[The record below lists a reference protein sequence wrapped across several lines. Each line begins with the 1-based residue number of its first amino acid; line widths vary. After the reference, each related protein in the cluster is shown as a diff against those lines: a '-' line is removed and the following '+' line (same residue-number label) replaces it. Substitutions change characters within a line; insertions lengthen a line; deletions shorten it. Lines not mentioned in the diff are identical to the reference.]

1 MFRLLTSCWPW
12 IKTTKETRRS
22 VTLIIIGLDNSGKT
36 VLVKVFHRLLPGRM
50 NKCVKSELTTLLLD
64 NYNIS
69 IYDLNGDPKGQELW
83 PNYYAQAHGIVFVLD
98 SSDLGRMQEV
108 KIILPRL
115 LSDERVAGKPI
126 LFLANKQDKKD
137 ALLPREI
144 VEYLL
149 LERLVNKSLYRV
161 EPCSA
166 IKNFQKRNH
175 QPIIEGLRWLLAA
188 IGDKYE
194 ELCTSQQQCGMGL
207 SPTSRNP
214 TSKGTRSSRER
225 CSFSSFYTRIRMTK
239 QKRLDLGHHSVE
251 ARPLKPILQK
261 EGLLRPKKNTPVTFA
276 LDEPMEEDECS
287 TGSEDQKAN
296 ELHYNQSANLQT
308 SAPYIDDD
316 SFEGNIGPV
325 VSQRRYT
332 GLPSQFLKYSPRD
345 LPRANRM
352 DTRDTEEMLLDN
364 PCGET
369 FGCCG

>member
-1 MFRLLTSCWPW
+1 MNKGSEEEETGRVPEIMRTSVWNNFICFCLPYLLSNQ
-12 IKTTKETRRS
+12 
-22 VTLIIIGLDNSGKT
+22 TLTNCISLLSGCFSYLLLI
-36 VLVKVFHRLLPGRM
+36 VLPGRM

-225 CSFSSFYTRIRMTK
+225 CSFSSFYTRMRMTK

-276 LDEPMEEDECS
+276 LDEPMEEGECS

-332 GLPSQFLKYSPRD
+332 GLPSQFLK
-345 LPRANRM
+345 
-352 DTRDTEEMLLDN
+352 
-364 PCGET
+364 
-369 FGCCG
+369 